1 MDKIARLRQKIK
13 ELRELLDNHNYYLDN
28 SEQALGYSA
37 ALDDIEKFLDTLLEE
52 DALPCWKKVHTYTEE
67 LREGDMEKMLLDLSV
82 GKGKRESKIAL
93 PDKVV
98 DTLSEE
104 PDKSLEEAA
113 EQAYPSTTW
122 KEGKIAEHIT
132 NLHCQKAFIAG
143 AEWQKEHLK
152 QQSDE

>member
-1 MDKIARLRQKIK
+1 MT
-13 ELRELLDNHNYYLDN
+13 REEAKNILSRVVDGATNPSYTDIREACRY
-28 SEQALGYSA
+28 
-37 ALDDIEKFLDTLLEE
+37 ALDVLNGSSLPLD
-52 DALPCWKKVHTYTEE
+52 
-67 LREGDMEKMLLDLSV
+67 
-82 GKGKRESKIAL
+82 
-93 PDKVV
+93 V
-98 DTLSEE
+98 D
-104 PDKSLEEAA
+104 EAA